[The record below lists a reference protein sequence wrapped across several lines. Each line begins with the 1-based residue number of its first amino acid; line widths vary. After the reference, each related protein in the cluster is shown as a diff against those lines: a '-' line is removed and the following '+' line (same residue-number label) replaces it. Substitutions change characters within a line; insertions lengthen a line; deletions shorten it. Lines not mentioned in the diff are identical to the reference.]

1 MNKSQEED
9 RPYIFSGTPEYD
21 EENKYE
27 GHGRESSSRL
37 LDKRRQQSVNPFDVL
52 VDFEEEKVPGRR
64 NESSDSKY
72 NNSMDEEIKERL
84 E

>member
-1 MNKSQEED
+1 MNKSQEKD

-27 GHGRESSSRL
+27 GHGRDSSSRL
-37 LDKRRQQSVNPFDVL
+37 LNKQKQQTVNPFDVL

-64 NESSDSKY
+64 NQGSDSKFDY
-72 NNSMDEEIKERL
+72 SLDEESKERL